1 MTTLLVTVLL
11 SFVIILFLIA
21 AMGVG
26 AMAGHRE
33 IRGSC
38 GRLDDAGC
46 DICRRE
52 DREK

>member
-21 AMGVG
+21 AMSVG
-26 AMAGHRE
+26 TMAGRRE
-33 IRGSC
+33 FRGSC

-46 DICRRE
+46 DICRSEHRA
-52 DREK
+52 D

>member
-26 AMAGHRE
+26 TMAGRSE
-33 IRGSC
+33 LRGSC
-38 GRLDDAGC
+38 GRIDNVGC
-46 DICRRE
+46 DICGTDNR
-52 DREK
+52 DK